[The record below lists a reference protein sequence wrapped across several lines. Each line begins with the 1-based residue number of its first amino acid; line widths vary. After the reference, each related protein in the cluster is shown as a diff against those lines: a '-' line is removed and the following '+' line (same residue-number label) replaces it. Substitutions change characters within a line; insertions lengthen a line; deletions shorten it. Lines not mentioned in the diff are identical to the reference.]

1 MIYIWLAATVVF
13 AAVEAVSVGIT
24 SIWFALGAVAGLI
37 VAALGGAL
45 WLQILLIIVVTAA
58 TLIFTRPLAKK
69 FINSRRVATNA
80 DRVFTISGVVKEDID
95 NLNASGVV
103 SVDGKDWSARSLNGE
118 LIKAGTVVRTKKIDG
133 VKLIVV
139 PAEEYEEAEE
149 TAENVY

>member
-45 WLQILLIIVVTAA
+45 WLQIVLFIVVTAA

-139 PAEEYEEAEE
+139 PAEEYEEAGE

>member
-37 VAALGGAL
+37 VSALGGAL
-45 WLQILLIIVVTAA
+45 WLQIVLFIVVTAA

-139 PAEEYEEAEE
+139 PAEEYDEAEE
-149 TAENVY
+149 TSANIY

>member
-45 WLQILLIIVVTAA
+45 WLQIVLFIVVTAA
-58 TLIFTRPLAKK
+58 PLIFTRPLAKK
-69 FINSRRVATNA
+69 VINSRRVATHA

-139 PAEEYEEAEE
+139 PAEEYEEAGE

>member
-1 MIYIWLAATVVF
+1 MLYIWLGAVVVF
-13 AAVEAVSVGIT
+13 AAVEAISVGLT

-37 VAALGGAL
+37 AAALGGPL
-45 WLQILLIIVVTAA
+45 WLQIVLFIVVSAA

-80 DRVFTISGVVKEDID
+80 DRVFTLSGVVKEDID
-95 NLNASGVV
+95 NLRASGVV
-103 SVDGKDWSARSLNGE
+103 AVDGKDWSARSLTGE

-139 PAEEYEEAEE
+139 PAGEFDEAEE
-149 TAENVY
+149 TSANIY